1 MYTQEDANQVFAMM
15 VAAQGK
21 DEAYTRLSELID
33 QSENVEARQ
42 LMSNAAAEIKQSRV
56 ANEQRGFALFPPRLE
71 PKVLL
76 TSRCFKG

>member
-42 LMSNAAAEIKQSRV
+42 LMSNAA
-56 ANEQRGFALFPPRLE
+56 
-71 PKVLL
+71 LL
-76 TSRCFKG
+76 YFRRDLNLKYY